1 MFQETPNGYSIMW
14 KDNGSSNIS
23 NMFYD
28 GVKFLAVYIE
38 YFLYSSEI
46 RIEVM
51 ATNHINKKFGCQP
64 VLMTGSFTKEL
75 LEDFGVD
82 IRDILNISKDPE
94 RFLINVI
101 RITSDLQYWNKQLNT
116 FLNSQNSKKKVNY
129 NQMPLHYPDSY
140 SPNGNPPNY
149 QEKQYIF
156 DPAIEEQKREIDRQK
171 KIINELK
178 EQIEELKEELELLKA
193 VNQEC

>member
-1 MFQETPNGYSIMW
+1 MFQEIPNGYSIMW

-23 NMFYD
+23 NMFYG
-28 GVKFLAVYIE
+28 GVKFLAIYIE
-38 YFLYSSEI
+38 YFHYSSEI

-51 ATNHINKKFGCQP
+51 ATNHINEKFGCQP

-82 IRDILNISKDPE
+82 IRDIPNISKDPE

-101 RITSDLQYWNKQLNT
+101 RITSDLQYWSKQLNT
-116 FLNSQNSKKKVNY
+116 FLNKNKKSKMDYQYPYHKEY
-129 NQMPLHYPDSY
+129 NAKEILF
-140 SPNGNPPNY
+140 
-149 QEKQYIF
+149 F
-156 DPAIEEQKREIDRQK
+156 DPAVEEQKREIDRQK
-171 KIINELK
+171 KIIVQLK
-178 EQIEELKEELELLKA
+178 EQIEELKEELELLRA